1 MKIKIK
7 TVGGGKPRNLTRGKI
22 YEAKSH
28 PEIEGVYTILGDNGD
43 NTYIRLSSCSH
54 LNGGSWEV
62 INE

>member
-7 TVGGGKPRNLTRGKI
+7 TVGGGNPRNLTRGKI

-28 PEIEGVYTILGDNGD
+28 PEIEGVYIILGDNGD
-43 NTYIRLSSCSH
+43 TMIVYTEECGF

-62 INE
+62 VDE